1 MLPNISIGPL
11 TFPTAGLILLV
22 GIWLALTF
30 IERSARSL
38 RLNAELIYS
47 LSVVILA
54 SGFVGARLLF
64 VVLHWSAFQNDLLG
78 IIWPIT
84 SGYEIVG
91 GLIVGVLTGFF
102 YGRYRE
108 LPWLS
113 TLDAVAPGIVV
124 GLAAVSL
131 ADFLGGSGYG
141 TVTSLPWA
149 IDVFGIRRHP
159 VQIYELHFWAT
170 WCPPCRAEMPHFQD
184 ASVKYDGRV
193 AVIGVDQGESLSLVS
208 DFAAGFGISYPL
220 LLDVDSRINQQYG
233 VTSLPTTLFIDSH
246 GIIRETFSGI
256 INAAVLQDRIERLL
270 AEG

>member
-64 VVLHWSAFQNDLLG
+64 VVLRWSAFQNDLLG

-91 GLIVGVLTGFF
+91 GLIAGVLTGFF

-159 VQIYELHFWAT
+159 VQIYELLIAGLALAAWWRFRPRRT
-170 WCPPCRAEMPHFQD
+170 
-184 ASVKYDGRV
+184 VNGK
-193 AVIGVDQGESLSLVS
+193 LSLV
-208 DFAAGFGISYPL
+208 
-220 LLDVDSRINQQYG
+220 
-233 VTSLPTTLFIDSH
+233 T
-246 GIIRETFSGI
+246 
-256 INAAVLQDRIERLL
+256 AAVYSGGRLFFDAFRANAWLTTSGYRGSQIVSLAILL
-270 AEG
+270 ASVFLLGWLVREKEEPGASGSGTANPHRH